1 MANKIIKYNLTAEGT
16 VPGYIEDGGYFPKTN
31 SNASPQDWDM
41 IGATKD
47 GSTETGLGE
56 LANAAA
62 IKDYLD
68 TYTSS
73 WTTGEL
79 DSDGN
84 KVALNQTTA
93 ANEIWAKKA

>member
-47 GSTETGLGE
+47 GSSETGLGA

-68 TYTSS
+68 TYTSE
-73 WTTGEL
+73 WKERN
-79 DSDGN
+79 SDGDE
-84 KVALNQTTA
+84 VDFNQTTA
-93 ANEIWAKKA
+93 ANMIWTKKV

>member
-62 IKDYLD
+62 IKSYLD
-68 TYTSS
+68 TYTSE
-73 WTTGEL
+73 WKERN
-79 DSDGN
+79 SDGDE
-84 KVALNQTTA
+84 VDFNQTNA
-93 ANEIWAKKA
+93 ANVIWAKKV

>member
-16 VPGYIEDGGYFPKTN
+16 IPGYIEDGGYFPKTN

-47 GSTETGLGE
+47 GSSETGLGA

-68 TYTSS
+68 TYTSE
-73 WTTGEL
+73 WKERN
-79 DSDGN
+79 SDGDE
-84 KVALNQTTA
+84 VDFNQTTA
-93 ANEIWAKKA
+93 ANMIWAKKV